1 MFGNQQMLF
10 RRGANIKIAASWGS
24 HLRTIRESLGTMTP
38 DNTTGQRSRHKHRWQ
53 NHLCECGARQCA
65 ASELRR
71 MNESG
76 QCRCSAQPDHKY
88 CKRHSYIER
97 VRFNRGT
104 PSQPTVPNL
113 EAA

>member
-1 MFGNQQMLF
+1 
-10 RRGANIKIAASWGS
+10 
-24 HLRTIRESLGTMTP
+24 MTP
-38 DNTTGQRSRHKHRWQ
+38 IKNAGDRSRHKHRWQ
-53 NHLCECGARQCA
+53 NHICDCGARQCA

-97 VRFNRGT
+97 VRFSRT
-104 PSQPTVPNL
+104 APSPVAEPNL